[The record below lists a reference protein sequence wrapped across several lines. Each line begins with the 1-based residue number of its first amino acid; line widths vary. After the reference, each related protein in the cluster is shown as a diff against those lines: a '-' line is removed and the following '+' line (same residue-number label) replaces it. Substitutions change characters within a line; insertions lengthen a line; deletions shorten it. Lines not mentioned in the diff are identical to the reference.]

1 MPVRSFCVVSLVL
14 AAALV
19 VTGCDAFKSNK
30 EKLPGE
36 RISVLAL
43 EKPIEPDP
51 DLSSFDIALPHP
63 ETNQNWPQ
71 AGGLPSHD
79 MGHPALP
86 DQLAVKWTAEIGEGA
101 SRYAQLLDGPVV
113 VDGVVYVMDSKS
125 LISAWSASDG
135 KKLWQTDITP
145 EDNDD
150 QAWGGGIAFE
160 GGHIYAT
167 SGYGQVLDLDAKD
180 GSIKWRVTAGSPLR
194 GAPTI
199 GEGRVFAIT
208 VDNQLQALSTED
220 GHRLW
225 SYDAIP
231 ESAEIAGSASPAI
244 DGNVVIAS
252 FSSGEVVA
260 LRVENGRVLW
270 TDSLSATRRFDAM
283 STLAD
288 IRGRPV
294 VDRGRVYVISHS
306 GRMAAIDARTGNRV
320 WEQDVGGI
328 YSPWIAGDFIYVLS
342 NSNELVCLTR
352 AEGRVRWM
360 TRLDSW
366 EDMEDKSGPLH
377 WAGPLLAGDRLIAV
391 ASNGQVWSVSPYTG
405 QVLGH
410 IELPAGSFL
419 PPIVADDSLYLM
431 TNDAELSALR

>member
-1 MPVRSFCVVSLVL
+1 LRRSRAITLVL
-14 AAALV
+14 AAALILS
-19 VTGCDAFKSNK
+19 GCSWFKSNK

-36 RISVLAL
+36 RISVLPTEKLL
-43 EKPIEPDP
+43 EADP
-51 DLSSFDIALPHP
+51 DLESLVVTLPRP
-63 ETNQNWPQ
+63 EANANWPQ
-71 AGGLPSHD
+71 SGGVPSHD

-86 DQLAVKWTAEIGEGA
+86 DQISVKWTTEVGEGT
-101 SRYAQLLDGPVV
+101 SRYAQLLAGPVV
-113 VDGVVYVMDSKS
+113 VDGIVYVMDAKS
-125 LISAWSASDG
+125 LISAWNSADG
-135 KKLWQTDITP
+135 KRLWETDVTP
-145 EDNDD
+145 TDD
-150 QAWGGGIAFE
+150 DSQAWGGGIAFD
-160 GGHIYAT
+160 GGRIYAT
-167 SGYGQVLDLDAKD
+167 SGYGQILALDAKD
-180 GSIKWRVTAGSPLR
+180 GSIKWRAPAGAPLR
-194 GAPTI
+194 GAPTVAD
-199 GEGRVFAIT
+199 GRIFVIT

-225 SYDAIP
+225 SYDAVP

-244 DGNVVIAS
+244 EGNVVIAS

-260 LRVENGRVLW
+260 LRVENGRQIW

-294 VDRGRVYVISHS
+294 IDRGRVYVVSHS

-328 YSPWIAGDFIYVLS
+328 YAPWVAGDFIYVLS
-342 NSNELVCLTR
+342 SNNALVCLTR
-352 AEGRVRWM
+352 ADGRVRWM
-360 TRLDSW
+360 TQLDDW
-366 EDMEDKSGPLH
+366 DDMKDQEDPLH

-391 ASNGQVWSVSPYTG
+391 ASNGQAWSVSPYTG

-419 PPIVADDSLYLM
+419 PPVVANNSLYLM
-431 TNDAELSALR
+431 TDDADLMVLR

>member
-1 MPVRSFCVVSLVL
+1 MRIFRVLSLVL
-14 AAALV
+14 VAALAV
-19 VTGCDAFKSNK
+19 SGCDAFKSNK

-51 DLSSFDIALPHP
+51 DLAKLEIALPRP
-63 ETNQNWPQ
+63 ETNKDWPQ
-71 AGGLPSHD
+71 SGGLPSHN

-86 DQLAVKWTAEIGEGA
+86 DDLAIKWTAEIGEGA
-101 SRYAQLLDGPVV
+101 SRYALPLSGPVV
-113 VDGVVYVMDSKS
+113 VDGVLYAMDSKS
-125 LISAWSASDG
+125 LVTAWDTGAG
-135 KKLWQTDITP
+135 KKLWEADITP
-145 EDNDD
+145 EDNDN
-150 QAWGGGIAFE
+150 QAWGGGIAFD
-160 GGHIYAT
+160 GGHIFVT
-167 SGYGQVLDLDAKD
+167 SGYGQVLSLDAKD
-180 GSIKWRVTAGSPLR
+180 GSIKWRVSAGSPLR

-199 GEGRVFAIT
+199 AEGRVFVIT
-208 VDNQLQALSTED
+208 VDNQLQAVSTED

-231 ESAEIAGSASPAI
+231 ESAEIAGSASPAVE
-244 DGNVVIAS
+244 GNVVIAS

-260 LRVENGRVLW
+260 LRVENGRVIW
-270 TDSLSATRRFDAM
+270 SDSLSATRRFDAM

-306 GRMAAIDARTGNRV
+306 GRMAAIDARNGNRV

-352 AEGRVRWM
+352 ADGRVRWM
-360 TRLDSW
+360 TQLDNW
-366 EDMEDKSGPLH
+366 EDMEDKEDPLH

-391 ASNGQVWSVSPYTG
+391 GSNGQVWSVSPYTG
-405 QVLGH
+405 AVLGH

-419 PPIVADDSLYLM
+419 PPVVANNTLYLM
-431 TNDAELSALR
+431 TNDADLMALR

>member
-1 MPVRSFCVVSLVL
+1 MTTRPG
-14 AAALV
+14 AAA
-19 VTGCDAFKSNK
+19 S
-30 EKLPGE
+30 
-36 RISVLAL
+36 
-43 EKPIEPDP
+43 
-51 DLSSFDIALPHP
+51 LS
-63 ETNQNWPQ
+63 
-71 AGGLPSHD
+71 
-79 MGHPALP
+79 
-86 DQLAVKWTAEIGEGA
+86 
-101 SRYAQLLDGPVV
+101 R
-113 VDGVVYVMDSKS
+113 
-125 LISAWSASDG
+125 
-135 KKLWQTDITP
+135 
-145 EDNDD
+145 
-150 QAWGGGIAFE
+150 

-199 GEGRVFAIT
+199 SEGRVFAIT

-360 TRLDSW
+360 TQLDSW

-391 ASNGQVWSVSPYTG
+391 ASNGQSGRSRPIPARCSAISSCRPAVSCRRSSPT
-405 QVLGH
+405 
-410 IELPAGSFL
+410 IRC
-419 PPIVADDSLYLM
+419 I
-431 TNDAELSALR
+431 

>member
-1 MPVRSFCVVSLVL
+1 MPVRPFRVVSLLV
-14 AAALV
+14 ATALIA
-19 VTGCDAFKSNK
+19 TGCDAFKSNK

-51 DLSSFDIALPHP
+51 DLASLEVALPRP

-71 AGGLPSHD
+71 PGGLPSHD
-79 MGHPALP
+79 MGHPDLP
-86 DQLAVKWTAEIGEGA
+86 DQLSVKWSTEIGEGA

-113 VDGVVYVMDSKS
+113 NDGIVYTMDSKS
-125 LISAWSASDG
+125 LVSAWNAADG

-145 EDNDD
+145 EDNDS
-150 QAWGGGIAFE
+150 QAWGGGISFE
-160 GGHIYAT
+160 GGQVFAT
-167 SGYGQVLDLDAKD
+167 SGYGQVLALDAKD
-180 GSIKWRVTAGSPLR
+180 GSIKWRVPAGSPLR
-194 GAPTI
+194 GAPTV

-231 ESAEIAGSASPAI
+231 ESAEFAGSASPAI
-244 DGNVVIAS
+244 DGNAVIAS

-306 GRMAAIDARTGNRV
+306 GRMAAIDARNGNRV

-352 AEGRVRWM
+352 ADGRVRWM
-360 TRLDSW
+360 TQLDSW

-377 WAGPLLAGDRLIAV
+377 WSGPLLAGDRLIAV
-391 ASNGQVWSVSPYTG
+391 GSNGQVWSVSPYTG
-405 QVLGH
+405 DVLGH

-419 PPIVADDSLYLM
+419 PPIVADNTLYLM